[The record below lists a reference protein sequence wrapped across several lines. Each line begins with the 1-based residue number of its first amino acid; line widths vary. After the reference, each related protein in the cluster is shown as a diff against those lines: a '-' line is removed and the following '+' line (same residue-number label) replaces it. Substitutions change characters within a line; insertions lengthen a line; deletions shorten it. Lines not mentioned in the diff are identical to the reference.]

1 MLAHATGDSMDWIFT
16 ANLLFLWSVGE
27 CVAIVIGLHG
37 VSLVFK
43 KRHMPCAFL
52 YGAFSF
58 LFGAA
63 SLFWFGTDSNLRGS
77 SFWLYALA
85 AVPLLLGSAIIF
97 GSFQRSK
104 P

>member
-1 MLAHATGDSMDWIFT
+1 MMLAHATGDSMDWIFT

-52 YGAFSF
+52 YGAFSHE
-58 LFGAA
+58 
-63 SLFWFGTDSNLRGS
+63 SHR
-77 SFWLYALA
+77 
-85 AVPLLLGSAIIF
+85 IF
-97 GSFQRSK
+97 KKVLEQFV
-104 P
+104 